1 MAKNMKKLFLTITI
15 DTENPQNALVKDIYH
30 TDTLLMPQK
39 HNYGIRY
46 LLKVFDYYGI
56 QASWFLNIYEEYLC
70 GDRILG
76 KLCELLRIYKQD
88 IQLHTHP
95 VWLMDKEHRK
105 KVLMNQYTL
114 AEQIYILEKGKEEV
128 YRLGGVW
135 PSAHR
140 GGAYGANADTLRALE
155 RTSIKMDS
163 SLYAGSP
170 YCKIKSRYNNCIHAL
185 NGIIEL
191 PVSVYQINSKSGV
204 YRNKSDIN
212 YSSYRELVQCC
223 EQMMEHNMQYLNV
236 FMHSFSL
243 YKFFYRDI
251 ATADI
256 DFSPE
261 KKVIRKLIKFLN
273 YLSNQPEIEIV
284 TVREIGQRINSGDID
299 LERVDYVPATKRI
312 RG

>member
-1 MAKNMKKLFLTITI
+1 M
-15 DTENPQNALVKDIYH
+15 
-30 TDTLLMPQK
+30 
-39 HNYGIRY
+39 
-46 LLKVFDYYGI
+46 
-56 QASWFLNIYEEYLC
+56 
-70 GDRILG
+70 
-76 KLCELLRIYKQD
+76 
-88 IQLHTHP
+88 
-95 VWLMDKEHRK
+95 
-105 KVLMNQYTL
+105 
-114 AEQIYILEKGKEEV
+114 
-128 YRLGGVW
+128 
-135 PSAHR
+135 
-140 GGAYGANADTLRALE
+140 
-155 RTSIKMDS
+155 
-163 SLYAGSP
+163 
-170 YCKIKSRYNNCIHAL
+170 
-185 NGIIEL
+185 
-191 PVSVYQINSKSGV
+191 

-212 YSSYRELVQCC
+212 YSSYRELIQCC

-284 TVREIGQRINSGDID
+284 TVREIGRRINSGDID